1 MKTSFISTLSVQTT
15 MRNSIAGV
23 QREMVKANQ
32 EAVTMKHADLGV
44 TLGASTSRA
53 LDLSREISRIESLL
67 NTASLATTRL
77 ESAELSLDN
86 MNKLGLDIQSAI
98 LTLGSSTDETSLA
111 TARQTMSAS
120 LAAFTDFANTSVKG
134 EYIFAGI
141 NTDVKPMEDYFA
153 PGSPAKAA
161 FDTELN
167 YYMSSQVPPI
177 PSLSAMTED
186 QMNDFLD
193 DLEAKFNGTAPLTN
207 PPHPAALAGQDLWTT
222 FFSSASDENMKSR
235 ISPTEV
241 IDSSTNAN
249 SAGMR
254 NFAFAS
260 IVSMELLQTS
270 VSQEAREAVS
280 SRTNAV
286 INKAMNGVDSINQ
299 QRTTIGISTE
309 RVSKVEER
317 LQAQEDILTKSLG
330 YMENVDPEEAATRLN
345 TMKTL
350 LETAYTV
357 TAKIQQLSLAN
368 FL

>member
-1 MKTSFISTLSVQTT
+1 

-23 QREMVKANQ
+23 QREMVEANQ
-32 EAVTMKHADLGV
+32 EAVTQKHADLGV

-53 LDLSREISRIESLL
+53 LDLSRDITRIDSLHS
-67 NTASLATTRL
+67 TAALATQRL
-77 ESAELSLDN
+77 ESAELALSK
-86 MNKLGLDIQSAI
+86 MNDLALDIQSAI
-98 LTLGSSTDETSLA
+98 LTLGTSSDETSLA
-111 TARQTMSAS
+111 TARTTMQNS
-120 LAAFTDFANTSVKG
+120 LDAFTGFANTAVQG

-167 YYMSSQVPPI
+167 YYMSQQSPPVT
-177 PSLSAMTED
+177 SLSSMTEA
-186 QMNDFLD
+186 QMNGFLD
-193 DLEAKFNGTAPLTN
+193 DLEGKFNGTNPLTS
-207 PPHPAALAGQDLWTT
+207 PPHPADLAGKDMWTT

-235 ISPTEV
+235 ISSNEV
-241 IDSSTNAN
+241 VESSTNAN

-260 IVSMELLQTS
+260 IISMELLQPNMDAK
-270 VSQEAREAVS
+270 AREAVS
-280 SRTNAV
+280 AKTRSTIAE
-286 INKAMNGVDSINQ
+286 AMNGVGSINQ
-299 QRTTIGISTE
+299 QRTMIGVYTE
-309 RVSKVEER
+309 RVSKAEER
-317 LQAQEDILTKSLG
+317 LEAQKDILVKGLG
-330 YMENVDPEEAATRLN
+330 DMENVDPEEAATRLN

>member
-1 MKTSFISTLSVQTT
+1 MKTSFISSLSIQTT

-32 EAVTMKHADLGV
+32 EAVTQKHADLGV
-44 TLGASTSRA
+44 TLGANTSRA
-53 LDLSREISRIESLL
+53 LDLSRDITRINSLL
-67 NTASLATTRL
+67 STAALATQRL
-77 ESAELSLDN
+77 ESAELSLKN
-86 MNKLGLDIQSAI
+86 MNDLGLTIQSAI
-98 LTLGSSTDETSLA
+98 LTLGSSADETNLE
-111 TARQTMSAS
+111 TARKAMSDALDS
-120 LAAFTDFANTSVKG
+120 FTTFANTAVQG

-141 NTDVKPMEDYFA
+141 NSDVKPMEDYFA

-161 FDTELN
+161 FDAELN
-167 YYMSSQVPPI
+167 HYVSTNGIGSVA
-177 PSLSAMTED
+177 AMTGT

-193 DLEAKFNGTAPLTN
+193 KLEAKFNGSSTVTS
-207 PPHPAALAGQDLWTT
+207 PPHSAAVAGQDFWTA
-222 FFSSASDENMKSR
+222 FFSDASDENMKSR

-249 SAGMR
+249 SLGMR

-260 IVSMELLQTS
+260 IVSMELLKGNMTQDARSAVATRTTS
-270 VSQEAREAVS
+270 
-280 SRTNAV
+280 V
-286 INKAMNGVDSINQ
+286 INKAMNGVDSLKQ
-299 QRTTIGISTE
+299 QRTTVGIATE
-309 RVSKVEER
+309 RTSKAEER

-330 YMENVDPEEAATRLN
+330 SMENVDPEEAATRLN

-368 FL
+368 YL